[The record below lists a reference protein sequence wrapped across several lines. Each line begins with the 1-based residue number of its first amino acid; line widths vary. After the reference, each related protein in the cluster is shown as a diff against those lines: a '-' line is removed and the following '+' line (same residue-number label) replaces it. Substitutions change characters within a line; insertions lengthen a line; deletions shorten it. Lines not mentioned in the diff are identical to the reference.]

1 MLALLQLPSLAAPAP
16 ATRASLDRCSNGE
29 LPYGGSPFDFFTH
42 SMKEH
47 SSFLAVLATVMLG
60 ALLIAI
66 ASTHQAY
73 VDSCVCVVNS
83 AARAFVA
90 LAVTAAIGVVLGLG
104 ASGKSK
110 IGRAAGILQAISFI
124 TALFFLVQHVFFV
137 LELA

>member
-1 MLALLQLPSLAAPAP
+1 MGSLRLEVPH
-16 ATRASLDRCSNGE
+16 LI
-29 LPYGGSPFDFFTH
+29 FTH
-42 SMKEH
+42 PMKDH
-47 SSFLAVLATVMLG
+47 SSLLAVLATVMLG

-83 AARAFVA
+83 AARAVVA
-90 LAVTAAIGVVLGLG
+90 LAVTAAIGVVLSFG
-104 ASGKSK
+104 AWGHSK
-110 IGRAAGILQAISFI
+110 VGRAAGILQAISFI

>member
-1 MLALLQLPSLAAPAP
+1 
-16 ATRASLDRCSNGE
+16 
-29 LPYGGSPFDFFTH
+29 
-42 SMKEH
+42 MKEH